1 MSTKIRLTRGGRKKV
16 PYYTVV
22 VADSRS
28 PRDGKFI
35 EKIGTYNPLLKSD
48 DENRFKINKER
59 AEYWLGVGSQPS
71 ERVAILMIK
80 AGIKAA
86 EKFKPVFVP
95 KKKKV
100 EEKPAEE
107 NKVEAPAEEAPKA
120 EEKPAEEAPKEEK
133 SE

>member
-1 MSTKIRLTRGGRKKV
+1 MSTKIRLTRSGRKKI

-22 VADSRS
+22 VTDSRS
-28 PRDGKFI
+28 RRDGKFI

-59 AEYWLGVGSQPS
+59 AEYWLGTGSQPS

-95 KKKKV
+95 KQKKV
-100 EEKPAEE
+100 VEKE
-107 NKVEAPAEEAPKA
+107 VKA
-120 EEKPAEEAPKEEK
+120 KEVPVEAPKEEASK
-133 SE
+133 RSKG